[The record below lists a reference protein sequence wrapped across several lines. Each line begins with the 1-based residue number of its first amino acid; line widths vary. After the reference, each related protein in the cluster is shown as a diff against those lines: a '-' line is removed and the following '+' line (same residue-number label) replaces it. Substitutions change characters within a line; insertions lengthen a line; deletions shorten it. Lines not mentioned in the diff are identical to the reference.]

1 MFREDYLLRYKLTS
15 KPKNNLWG
23 IVLAGGE
30 GTRLKNLVKRLY
42 GYHRPKQYC
51 TLTGTRSLIKQ
62 TINRVSKIISSNNIL
77 TVVTSHHSKFYK
89 EELSNRPEETIIVQP
104 CPRGTS
110 AGILLPVA
118 KIYKS
123 DPDSIVAIFPSDHFI
138 LEENKFINYVREASL
153 FVERNPNLIVMVGI
167 RPDKNETGLGWI
179 ERGEKINSFNDLNFL
194 QIRKFWEKP
203 GLVIADSL
211 FASGCLINTFIVVGK
226 SKTIINQM
234 ENRLPQLSEAFAP
247 IFKSLGTEKEK
258 NTIEQFFKFI
268 PEGNF
273 SKDFLEKICDHLAVL
288 EIPDVYWSDWGEE
301 QRIMHDLERFNLS
314 FSPKIVSYTET
325 IELFHSTE
333 V

>member
-1 MFREDYLLRYKLTS
+1 MFREDDLLHFHQISR
-15 KPKNNLWG
+15 PKNNLWG

-51 TLTGTRSLIKQ
+51 TLTGTRSLIRQ
-62 TINRVSKIISSNNIL
+62 TINRASKIIPSKNIL
-77 TVVTSHHSKFYK
+77 TVVTSHHSNFYR
-89 EELSNRPEETIIVQP
+89 EELCNRPEETLIVQP

-123 DPDSIVAIFPSDHFI
+123 DPDSTVAIFPSDHFI
-138 LEENKFINYVREASL
+138 LEENKFMNYVREASI
-153 FVERNPNLIVMVGI
+153 FVDRNPDLIVMVGI
-167 RPDKNETGLGWI
+167 RPDKSETGFGWI
-179 ERGEKINSFNDLNFL
+179 EQGEKINSLNDLNFL

-211 FASGCLINTFIVVGK
+211 FALGCLMNTFIVVGK

-234 ENRLPQLSEAFAP
+234 ENRLPQLSEAFTP
-247 IFKSLGTEKEK
+247 IFKSLGTENEK
-258 NTIEQFFKFI
+258 ITIEQFFKLI
-268 PEGNF
+268 PEGDF

-301 QRIMHDLERFNLS
+301 QRIIHDIERFNLS
-314 FSPKIVSYTET
+314 FSHKIISYTKT
-325 IELFHSTE
+325 IELLHST
-333 V
+333 VV

>member
-1 MFREDYLLRYKLTS
+1 MFREDDLLHFHQTS
-15 KPKNNLWG
+15 MPKNNLWG

-42 GYHRPKQYC
+42 GYHRPKQFC
-51 TLTGTRSLIKQ
+51 TLTGARSLIKQ
-62 TINRVSKIISSNNIL
+62 TINRASKIIPSKNIL
-77 TVVTSHHSKFYK
+77 TVVTSHHSKFYR
-89 EELSNRPEETIIVQP
+89 EELCNRPEETIIVQP

-123 DPDSIVAIFPSDHFI
+123 DPDSTVAIFPSDHFI
-138 LEENKFINYVREASL
+138 LEENKFMNYVREASI
-153 FVERNPNLIVMVGI
+153 FVDRNPDLIVIVGI
-167 RPDKNETGLGWI
+167 RPDKSETGFGWI
-179 ERGEKINSFNDLNFL
+179 EQGEKINSLNDLNFL

-211 FASGCLINTFIVVGK
+211 FALGCLMNTFIVVGK

-234 ENRLPQLSEAFAP
+234 ENRLPQLSEAFTP
-247 IFKSLGTEKEK
+247 IFKSLGTENEK
-258 NTIEQFFKFI
+258 ITIEQFFKLI
-268 PEGNF
+268 PEGDF

-301 QRIMHDLERFNLS
+301 QRITHDMKRFNLS
-314 FSPKIVSYTET
+314 FPHKIIPYTET
-325 IELFHSTE
+325 IEMLHSTG